1 MAELKEV
8 IKDNAARIKKDREE
22 LHKIPEVA
30 FTEEKTA
37 AYVADCLKEMGLLV
51 REKVAKTGVVGLVEG
66 EIPGKTVMIRA
77 DMDALPV
84 KEETGLSFASTHEG
98 VMHACGH
105 DCHMAMALGAA
116 RVLTGMR
123 EKIKG
128 QVKFVFQPAE
138 EFPGGAKPMMEE
150 GVLKDPPVDYALG
163 CHVWPGALSGTVS
176 VAPGPVMAAMDRFD
190 IKVIGKGGHGALP
203 HTCIDPVDTASQVI
217 SALQRITSR
226 HMSPLSPTVVT
237 IGQIKGGTAFN
248 VIADQVEMAG
258 TTRTFDRDIWKSW
271 PERLE
276 KVVKGVCESMGASY
290 GFDFS
295 PGYPP
300 TINDAA
306 ITELV
311 GKCAAQVV
319 GQDQV
324 LEFEP
329 TMGGE
334 DMSYFL
340 EKVPGCFFFLGA
352 GYPGVAPLHNAG
364 FAPRPE
370 ILPLGTELFVRAALD
385 LLA

>member
-1 MAELKEV
+1 MG
-8 IKDNAARIKKDREE
+8 
-22 LHKIPEVA
+22 VA
-30 FTEEKTA
+30 VK
-37 AYVADCLKEMGLLV
+37 
-51 REKVAKTGVVGLVEG
+51 EKVAKTGVVGLLEG
-66 EIPGKTVMIRA
+66 EEPGKTVMIRA

-84 KEETGLSFASTHEG
+84 EEQTGLSFASTHKG

-116 RVLTGMR
+116 RVLSGM
-123 EKIKG
+123 KKSLKG

-138 EFPGGAKPMMEE
+138 EFPGGARPMINE
-150 GVLKDPPVDYALG
+150 GVLKDPRVDYAFG
-163 CHVWPGALSGTVS
+163 CHVWPGAPNGSVS

-203 HTCIDPVDTASQVI
+203 HTCIDPVDTASQII

-258 TTRTFDRDIWKSW
+258 TTRTFDRDIWNSW
-271 PERLE
+271 PKRLE
-276 KVVKGVCESMGASY
+276 KIIKGVCDSMGASY
-290 GFDFS
+290 EFKFS

-300 TINDAA
+300 TVNDKAMSDLM
-306 ITELV
+306 E
-311 GKCAAQVV
+311 KCAAEAV
-319 GQDQV
+319 GQERV
-324 LEFEP
+324 LLFEP

-352 GYPGVAPLHNAG
+352 GFPGVAPLHNAG
-364 FAPRPE
+364 FAPQSE
-370 ILPLGTELFVRAALD
+370 ILPLGSELFVRAVLRI
-385 LLA
+385 LG